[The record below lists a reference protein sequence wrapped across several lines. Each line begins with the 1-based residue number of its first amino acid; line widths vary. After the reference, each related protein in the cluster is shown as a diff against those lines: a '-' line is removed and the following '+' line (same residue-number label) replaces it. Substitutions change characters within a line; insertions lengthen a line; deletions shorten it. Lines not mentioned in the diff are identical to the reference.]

1 MKAHNVHME
10 RRTLTSTDGSAALAD
25 GGGPHP
31 TAVLTQALVRAGKE
45 LGLTQAD
52 VGAIVGRDRTALSRG
67 AIEPS
72 SKSGELALLLIRV
85 YRALFVLV
93 GGDAAQMRHWMR
105 THNLHVGGVP
115 ADLVRTVPGLMRV
128 VEYLDAIRGRV

>member
-1 MKAHNVHME
+1 ME
-10 RRTLTSTDGSAALAD
+10 RRTPVSAARSSEAEGLSPRAA
-25 GGGPHP
+25 P
-31 TAVLTQALVRAGKE
+31 VRTQALVRAGKD
-45 LGLTQAD
+45 LGLTQAE
-52 VGAIVGRDRTALSRG
+52 VGVIVGRDRTALSRG
-67 AIEPS
+67 SIEPD
-72 SKSGELALLLIRV
+72 SKSGELALLLIRA

-93 GGDAAQMRHWMR
+93 GGEPRQMKHWMR